1 MSFGGAGFVALL
13 FLILAIAIMVA
24 ISRWV
29 FRINDI
35 VERLDSIIALLRKA
49 QERTL

>member
-1 MSFGGAGFVALL
+1 METAALVISLL
-13 FLILAIAIMVA
+13 FMVLAIAIIVG

-35 VERLDSIIALLRKA
+35 IGRMDKVIELLERQIRLR
-49 QERTL
+49 E

>member
-1 MSFGGAGFVALL
+1 MISLL
-13 FLILAIAIMVA
+13 FAVLAIAIVVA

-35 VERLDSIIALLRKA
+35 IDGMDKVIELLERQIRLR
-49 QERTL
+49 E